1 MNRQRFRFLT
11 SVHRLPHAAE
21 KGDGDDDTTHTC
33 RLITTLLAHGR
44 AII

>member
-1 MNRQRFRFLT
+1 MKRQRFKFLT

-21 KGDGDDDTTHTC
+21 KGDDDDTTRTC